1 MRPLLD
7 RLRASEVIVGD
18 GAWGTMLI
26 ARAGLAPGEPPETV
40 NLTRPDLLG
49 RIAAEYLEAGAEIVT
64 TNTFGGSPLRLRPY
78 GLELDMER
86 INRAAVRA
94 VRTVVGARAYVSAS
108 IGPSGRLL
116 VPFGDVTPRELESSF
131 AAQARALAEAG
142 VDLFCVETMT
152 DLEEACIAVRA
163 IKAEAPAVPVI
174 ATMTFEA
181 TRRGPFT
188 VMGVSVDQAARGLT
202 DAGADVVGEEAGVD
216 GGGAEPGVATPG
228 AGGAAE
234 GAGCGVGGR
243 STAGRAAEVT
253 FESPAVVPRSP
264 RMANHA
270 AAATTITTAA
280 ITSNRLFRPG
290 TSLSAA

>member
-1 MRPLLD
+1 
-7 RLRASEVIVGD
+7 
-18 GAWGTMLI
+18 MLI

-40 NLTRPDLLG
+40 NLTRSDLLG

-78 GLELDMER
+78 RLELDMER

-94 VRTVVGARAYVSAS
+94 VRTVVGPRAYVSAS
-108 IGPSGRLL
+108 VGPSGRLL
-116 VPFGDVTPRELESSF
+116 VPLGDVTPRELESSF
-131 AAQARALAEAG
+131 VAQARALAEAG

-202 DAGADVVGEEAGVD
+202 DAGADVVGSNCGHGIEAMVAIARAFRAVTDTPLAVRANAGIPESRQGALVFPETPAFVAARAHALLEAGVQI
-216 GGGAEPGVATPG
+216 
-228 AGGAAE
+228 
-234 GAGCGVGGR
+234 VGGCCG
-243 STAGRAAEVT
+243 TTPEHVRAMRQALPT
-253 FESPAVVPRSP
+253 HR
-264 RMANHA
+264 
-270 AAATTITTAA
+270 
-280 ITSNRLFRPG
+280 
-290 TSLSAA
+290 